1 MRGSGVTMVQVIE
14 AEYVGRESLGS
25 LRGAVAPLQML
36 FNATGPVLA
45 GLAYDVSGSY
55 DRIFWAY
62 AAVLLLA
69 AVWMAVAPPPRHP
82 AATPT

>member
-1 MRGSGVTMVQVIE
+1 MQGVY
-14 AEYVGRESLGS
+14 AEYFGRESLGS
-25 LRGAVAPLQML
+25 IRGAVAPVQML

-45 GLAYDVSGSY
+45 GLVFDVTGSY

-69 AVWMAVAPPPRHP
+69 ATWMALARPPRLAP
-82 AATPT
+82 AP